1 MKNFKINCRRKKVE
15 SVVDFIK
22 FMFMKIYAY
31 SNHNTAFDEGNII
44 DYYEE

>member
-1 MKNFKINCRRKKVE
+1 MKNFKINCRRRKDE
-15 SVVDFIK
+15 SMVGFIK
-22 FMFMKIYAY
+22 SKLMRIYAY